1 MMELEKILEEYKTLT
16 MEMLKEIDNAE
27 RLVALLDKRQET
39 IDAIRKNNFQQKD
52 LIELVN
58 ELNLLELDKQLKN
71 NIEKEQLKTKKALT
85 NVRRLRQARRS
96 YIKRDGMPNFLDK
109 ST

>member
-1 MMELEKILEEYKTLT
+1 MMELEKILEEYKILTL
-16 MEMLKEIDNAE
+16 EMLNQIRDAE
-27 RLVALLDKRQET
+27 KLVLLLDKRQEKV
-39 IDAIRKNNFQQKD
+39 DAISKGDFKQKD

-58 ELNLLELDKQLKN
+58 ELNLQELDMQLKN
-71 NIEKEQLKTKKALT
+71 NIEKEQLETKKALT

-96 YIKRDGMPNFLDK
+96 YTKRDGMPNFLDK